1 MKCDICGPE
10 KAEVRERRI
19 VGRSPFV
26 ECLDLSAVISG
37 IFSFRQQAIPISI
50 ASVTALT
57 TNFVIQSRRITLA
70 VETTRRSPDFDPQP
84 TGRQPRGDLKSRK
97 RRCKRGSDVNG
108 QLHPAPGSTR

>member
-26 ECLDLSAVISG
+26 ECLRLECGHQSHIH
-37 IFSFRQQAIPISI
+37 FRQQAIPISI

-57 TNFVIQSRRITLA
+57 TNFVIQIRRATLA
-70 VETTRRSPDFDPQP
+70 VETT
-84 TGRQPRGDLKSRK
+84 
-97 RRCKRGSDVNG
+97 
-108 QLHPAPGSTR
+108 